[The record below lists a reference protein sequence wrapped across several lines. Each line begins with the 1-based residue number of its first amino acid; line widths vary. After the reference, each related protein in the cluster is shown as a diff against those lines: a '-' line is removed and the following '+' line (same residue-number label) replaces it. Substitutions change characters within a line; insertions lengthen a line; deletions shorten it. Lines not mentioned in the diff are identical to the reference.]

1 MPGNASFLKADAT
14 QAWLSQFKPEDQD
27 AAADL
32 LRSMALVTRDK
43 FAERLLDVIAAC
55 LEDGGTPIGLYVER
69 ELPHRKGV
77 PHRLFK
83 ESQGKIKRAYGV
95 GPDPVK
101 AVKPWVPD
109 VGSEGLVA
117 QIVSEFCRKH
127 PKTAFNHP
135 GPDQIRKHK
144 VRRFVVVTDYIGSGK
159 RAWTYLQA
167 AWRVRSVRSWWSA
180 KKKHGLHFEVIAYA
194 ASREGRRR
202 VEDHPSQPNVRVATS
217 CPTIRG
223 SFGSSKRATIVDLC
237 RRYSPVK
244 DGDPMG
250 FGSVGALI
258 AFAHGVPNN
267 APLVLYK
274 KGPNWSPLFP
284 TRLTSGIRKDFEKD
298 DDTSEEIR
306 NKLVNM
312 RQKRLAESGWIETG
326 KPHAR
331 ATLMVLASLSQRP
344 RHAEA
349 ISGRTGL
356 TIIEVDDALRRALTY
371 KWIDG
376 RNRLTDE
383 GHDQLSH
390 LRKQGLKI
398 SPLPVEEEE
407 LYYPKMLRAPAEVSS

>member
-1 MPGNASFLKADAT
+1 MAGNTSFLRADAT

-43 FAERLLDVIAAC
+43 FAERLLEVLASC
-55 LEDGGTPIGLYVER
+55 LEDGNTPIGLYVER
-69 ELPHRKGV
+69 ELRHRKGV

-83 ESQGKIKRAYGV
+83 ESEGKIRRAYGV
-95 GPDPVK
+95 GPEPVK
-101 AVKPWVPD
+101 PVKPWIPD

-127 PKTAFNHP
+127 TKTVFNHP

-144 VRRFVVVTDYIGSGK
+144 IRRFVLVTDYIGSGK

-180 KKKHGLHFEVIAYA
+180 KKRHGMRFEVVAYA
-194 ASREGRRR
+194 ASRDGRNR
-202 VEDHPSQPNVRVATS
+202 VEAHPSQPKLRVATS
-217 CPTIRG
+217 CPTIRNT
-223 SFGSSKRATIVDLC
+223 FGSSKRATIVDLC
-237 RRYSPVK
+237 RRYSPSK

-250 FGSVGALI
+250 FGNVGALI

-267 APLVLYK
+267 APLMLYK
-274 KGPNWSPLFP
+274 RGTNWSALFP
-284 TRLTSGIRKDFEKD
+284 ARLTSGSRSDFDKDGDTADAIRD
-298 DDTSEEIR
+298 
-306 NKLVNM
+306 KLTKM

-326 KPHAR
+326 KKHAR
-331 ATLMVLASLSQRP
+331 ATLMVLAALSQRP

-349 ISGRTGL
+349 VSGRTGL
-356 TIIEVDDALRRALTY
+356 TIIEVGDALQRALTY

-376 RNRLTDE
+376 RNRVTDE

-407 LYYPKMLRAPAEVSS
+407 LYYPKMLRAPAGVSS